1 MQAYRKLYLTK
12 LKPVLKERWDQ
23 YMEKNPGVSSR
34 KGKQLHH
41 QNELLKKLLS
51 VEPDEVKQRVDKCC
65 EEGIA
70 SDEESAEPKGNGKS
84 THGIEA

>member
-1 MQAYRKLYLTK
+1 
-12 LKPVLKERWDQ
+12 
-23 YMEKNPGVSSR
+23 MEENSDVSGR

-51 VEPDEVKQRVDKCC
+51 VELDKVKQRVDKCC

-70 SDEESAEPKGNGKS
+70 SNEESAEPEGNGKS
-84 THGIEA
+84 THSIEA